1 MKWNQLFS
9 HNTRRQEGTADSLLR
24 LLAPSLLGMTVCVLT
39 LCSLTWAWF
48 NMAVVSNITGIQSSE
63 VEVCLVNNNNGTW
76 TATPLEEDVTWTV
89 TPLEEDGTSN
99 ATPATKGNIYF
110 IARGTAANAYLAV
123 VYNNTTTYYGPLTL
137 TPVSDDSTTTYP
149 VYSISLDNIKTATNV
164 SVSLHWGTL
173 SEDST
178 PSETKAARVQDI
190 TVSWGGTSTQ
200 SQFDLD
206 GDEEPNT
213 TPVIDPS
220 ADAPQPQPETP
231 ANGDTGDN
239 TNDANDDA
247 QTPDGSTTGDA
258 NKEPDATG
266 GNTSDTGETGTS
278 GDSGTTGNG
287 NGDDTGTGGDSG
299 TGSGENT
306 GDVGNVTGDAIPE
319 GGSAKASE

>member
-24 LLAPSLLGMTVCVLT
+24 LLAPSLLGMAVCVLT

-48 NMAVVSNITGIQSSE
+48 NMAVVSSITGIQSSE
-63 VEVCLVNNNNGTW
+63 VEVCLVTKTTEGESVKW
-76 TATPLEEDVTWTV
+76 TASEPLVANGKAVSSV
-89 TPLEEDGTSN
+89 TPESQ
-99 ATPATKGNIYF
+99 IYF

-173 SEDST
+173 PEDST
-178 PSETKAARVQDI
+178 PSETKAERVQDI
-190 TVSWGGTSTQ
+190 TVYWGGTSTQ

-220 ADAPQPQPETP
+220 ADDPQLQPETP

-239 TNDANDDA
+239 TSDANNDDA

-266 GNTSDTGETGTS
+266 GNTSDTGDT
-278 GDSGTTGNG
+278 GTTGDG
-287 NGDDTGTGGDSG
+287 STSGSTDTGGDPDSS
-299 TGSGENT
+299 TEK
-306 GDVGNVTGDAIPE
+306 
-319 GGSAKASE
+319 GSAEKSDGDTTLDGSVVKAAAD

>member
-24 LLAPSLLGMTVCVLT
+24 LLAPSLLGMAVCVLT

-48 NMAVVSNITGIQSSE
+48 NMAVSSSITGIQSSE
-63 VEVCLVNNNNGTW
+63 VEVCLVNHNDDGTW
-76 TATPLEEDVTWTV
+76 TATPLEEDGTWTV

-110 IARGTAANAYLAV
+110 IARGTAANAYLKVECNSTA
-123 VYNNTTTYYGPLTL
+123 TYYKLDLT
-137 TPVSDDSTTTYP
+137 STSVTTGEEYP
-149 VYSISLDNIKTATNV
+149 VYSVQVVTPSEAV
-164 SVSLHWGTL
+164 QVSLIWGTL
-173 SEDST
+173 PEDST
-178 PSETKAARVQDI
+178 PSETKAERFQNI

-206 GDEEPNT
+206 GDEELNT

-220 ADAPQPQPETP
+220 ADDPQLQPETH

-239 TNDANDDA
+239 TSDANNDDA

-266 GNTSDTGETGTS
+266 GNTSDTGDT
-278 GDSGTTGNG
+278 GTTGDG
-287 NGDDTGTGGDSG
+287 STSGSTDTGGDPDSS
-299 TGSGENT
+299 TEK
-306 GDVGNVTGDAIPE
+306 
-319 GGSAKASE
+319 GSAEKSDGGTTLDGSVVKAAAD

>member
-24 LLAPSLLGMTVCVLT
+24 LLAPSLLGMAVCVLT

-48 NMAVVSNITGIQSSE
+48 NMSVGSSITGIQSSE
-63 VEVCLVNNNNGTW
+63 VEVCLVNNNNDGTW
-76 TATPLEEDVTWTV
+76 SA

-99 ATPATKGNIYF
+99 ATPDASGNIYF
-110 IARGTAANAYLAV
+110 IARGTAANAYLKIGE
-123 VYNNTTTYYGPLTL
+123 TYYGPLNL
-137 TPVSDDSTTTYP
+137 TQEPTDGKYP
-149 VYSISLDNIKTATNV
+149 VYSIMLSNISTPV
-164 SVSLHWGTL
+164 SVSLHWGTVE
-173 SEDST
+173 SDSAI
-178 PSETKAARVQDI
+178 K
-190 TVSWGGTSTQ
+190 STIK
-200 SQFDLD
+200 SGDTMLWPD
-206 GDEEPNT
+206 GSNFFSLILPDNDEEASNT
-213 TPVIDPS
+213 PPV
-220 ADAPQPQPETP
+220 AYAPQPQPETH

-278 GDSGTTGNG
+278 KDSGTTG

>member
-24 LLAPSLLGMTVCVLT
+24 LLAPSLLGMAVCMLT

-48 NMAVVSNITGIQSSE
+48 NMAVGSSITGIQSSE
-63 VEVCLVNNNNGTW
+63 VEVCLVNHNDDGTW
-76 TATPLEEDVTWTV
+76 TA

-99 ATPATKGNIYF
+99 ATPDDTKGNIYF
-110 IARGTAANAYLAV
+110 IARGTAANAYLKVECNSTA
-123 VYNNTTTYYGPLTL
+123 TYYKLDLT
-137 TPVSDDSTTTYP
+137 STSVTTGKEYP
-149 VYSISLDNIKTATNV
+149 VYSVQVATSSDAV
-164 SVSLHWGTL
+164 QVSLIWGTL
-173 SEDST
+173 PEDST

-287 NGDDTGTGGDSG
+287 NGNGDDTGTGGDSG

>member
-24 LLAPSLLGMTVCVLT
+24 LLAPSLLGMAVCVLT

-48 NMAVVSNITGIQSSE
+48 NMAVGSSITGIQSSE
-63 VEVCLVNNNNGTW
+63 VEVCLVNHNDDGTW
-76 TATPLEEDVTWTV
+76 SATPLVENEN
-89 TPLEEDGTSN
+89 GTSN
-99 ATPATKGNIYF
+99 ATTDAEGKIYF
-110 IARGTAANAYLAV
+110 IARGTAANAYLKVECNSTA
-123 VYNNTTTYYGPLTL
+123 TYYKLDLTSTSV
-137 TPVSDDSTTTYP
+137 TPGEEYP
-149 VYSISLDNIKTATNV
+149 VYSVQVATSSKAV
-164 SVSLHWGTL
+164 QVSLIWGTL
-173 SEDST
+173 PESST
-178 PSETKAARVQDI
+178 PSETKAEQVQDI

-220 ADAPQPQPETP
+220 ADDPQPQPETP

-239 TNDANDDA
+239 TSDANNDDA

-266 GNTSDTGETGTS
+266 GNTSDTGDT
-278 GDSGTTGNG
+278 GTTGDG
-287 NGDDTGTGGDSG
+287 STSGSTDTGGDPDSS
-299 TGSGENT
+299 TEK
-306 GDVGNVTGDAIPE
+306 
-319 GGSAKASE
+319 GSAEKSDGDTTLDGSVVKAAAD

>member
-24 LLAPSLLGMTVCVLT
+24 LLAPSLLGMAVCVLT

-48 NMAVVSNITGIQSSE
+48 NMAVGSSITGIQSSE
-63 VEVCLVNNNNGTW
+63 VEVCLVNHNDDDGTW
-76 TATPLEEDVTWTV
+76 SATPLVENEN
-89 TPLEEDGTSN
+89 GTSN
-99 ATPATKGNIYF
+99 ATTDAEGKIYF

-178 PSETKAARVQDI
+178 PSETKAARVQNITASWDG
-190 TVSWGGTSTQ
+190 TVSF
-200 SQFDLD
+200 SQFNSD
-206 GDEEPNT
+206 GDEASNT
-213 TPVIDPS
+213 LLIIDPS
-220 ADAPQPQPETP
+220 ANDPQLQPETP

-239 TNDANDDA
+239 TSDANKDDA

-266 GNTSDTGETGTS
+266 GNTSDTGDT
-278 GDSGTTGNG
+278 GTTGDG
-287 NGDDTGTGGDSG
+287 STSGSTDTGGDPDSSTEEDSAEKSDG
-299 TGSGENT
+299 DTTLDGS
-306 GDVGNVTGDAIPE
+306 VV
-319 GGSAKASE
+319 KAAAD

>member
-24 LLAPSLLGMTVCVLT
+24 LLAPSLLGMAVCVLT

-48 NMAVVSNITGIQSSE
+48 NMSVGSSITGIQSSE
-63 VEVCLVNNNNGTW
+63 VEVCLVNYNDGTW
-76 TATPLEEDVTWTV
+76 TA

-99 ATPATKGNIYF
+99 ATTDASGNIYF
-110 IARGTAANAYLAV
+110 IARGTAANAYLKIGE
-123 VYNNTTTYYGPLTL
+123 TYYALNLTQEP
-137 TPVSDDSTTTYP
+137 TDGKYP
-149 VYSISLDNIKTATNV
+149 VYSIMLSNISTPV
-164 SVSLHWGTL
+164 SVSLRWGTVE
-173 SEDST
+173 SDSAI
-178 PSETKAARVQDI
+178 E
-190 TVSWGGTSTQ
+190 STIE
-200 SQFDLD
+200 SSDTMLWPD
-206 GDEEPNT
+206 GSNFFSLILPDNDEEASNT
-213 TPVIDPS
+213 PPV
-220 ADAPQPQPETP
+220 AYAPQLQPETP

-239 TNDANDDA
+239 T
-247 QTPDGSTTGDA
+247 S
-258 NKEPDATG
+258 DATG

-278 GDSGTTGNG
+278 KDSGTTG

>member
-24 LLAPSLLGMTVCVLT
+24 LLAPSLLGMAVCVLT

-48 NMAVVSNITGIQSSE
+48 NMAVVSSITGIQSSE
-63 VEVCLVNNNNGTW
+63 VEVCLVTKTTEGESVEW
-76 TATPLEEDVTWTV
+76 TASEQLVANGKPVSVTLE
-89 TPLEEDGTSN
+89 SQ
-99 ATPATKGNIYF
+99 IYF
-110 IARGTAANAYLAV
+110 IARGTAANAYLQIDDK
-123 VYNNTTTYYGPLTL
+123 YYGPLDL
-137 TPVSDDSTTTYP
+137 KQGPDECGKYP
-149 VYSISLDNIKTATNV
+149 VYSITLSDASSV
-164 SVSLHWGTL
+164 SVSLRWGTL
-173 SEDST
+173 SESST
-178 PSETKAARVQDI
+178 PSEAQI
-190 TVSWGGTSTQ
+190 TAVEGSFVSWGGTSTQ
-200 SQFDLD
+200 YLD
-206 GDEEPNT
+206 GNEVSNT
-213 TPVIDPS
+213 TPV
-220 ADAPQPQPETP
+220 AYAPQLQPETH

-239 TNDANDDA
+239 TSDANDDA

-266 GNTSDTGETGTS
+266 GNTSGTGETGTS
-278 GDSGTTGNG
+278 GDSGTTG

>member
-24 LLAPSLLGMTVCVLT
+24 LLAPSLLGMAVCVLT

-48 NMAVVSNITGIQSSE
+48 NMNVGSSITGIQSSE
-63 VEVCLVNNNNGTW
+63 VEVCLVNNNDDGTW
-76 TATPLEEDVTWTV
+76 SATPLVENEN
-89 TPLEEDGTSN
+89 GTSN
-99 ATPATKGNIYF
+99 ATTDAEGKIYF
-110 IARGTAANAYLAV
+110 IARGTAANAYLQIGDK
-123 VYNNTTTYYGPLTL
+123 YYGPLDL
-137 TPVSDDSTTTYP
+137 KQGPDEHGNYP
-149 VYSISLDNIKTATNV
+149 VYSITLSDASSV

-173 SEDST
+173 SESST
-178 PSETKAARVQDI
+178 PSKVQI
-190 TVSWGGTSTQ
+190 TAVDDSFVSWGGTSTQ

-220 ADAPQPQPETP
+220 ADDPQLQPETP

-239 TNDANDDA
+239 TSDANNDDA

-266 GNTSDTGETGTS
+266 GNTSDTGDT
-278 GDSGTTGNG
+278 GTTGDG
-287 NGDDTGTGGDSG
+287 STSGSTDTGGDPDSS
-299 TGSGENT
+299 TEK
-306 GDVGNVTGDAIPE
+306 
-319 GGSAKASE
+319 GSAEKSDGDTTLDGSVVKAAAD

>member
-1 MKWNQLFS
+1 M
-9 HNTRRQEGTADSLLR
+9 LLR
-24 LLAPSLLGMTVCVLT
+24 LLAPSLLGMAVCVLT

-48 NMAVVSNITGIQSSE
+48 NMSVGSSITGIQSSE
-63 VEVCLVNNNNGTW
+63 VEAYLVNRRTDETTNTTTW
-76 TATPLEEDVTWTV
+76 AATTPLVANDKT
-89 TPLEEDGTSN
+89 
-99 ATPATKGNIYF
+99 TPAVSVSSDNEGKIYF
-110 IARGTAANAYLAV
+110 IARGTAANAYLKVECNSTA
-123 VYNNTTTYYGPLTL
+123 TYYKLDLTN
-137 TPVSDDSTTTYP
+137 TSVATGEEYP
-149 VYSISLDNIKTATNV
+149 VYSVATSSEAV
-164 SVSLHWGTL
+164 QVSLIWGTL
-173 SEDST
+173 PESST
-178 PSETKAARVQDI
+178 PSETKAERVQDI

-200 SQFDLD
+200 YLD
-206 GDEEPNT
+206 GNT
-213 TPVIDPS
+213 PTV
-220 ADAPQPQPETP
+220 AYAPQPQPETP

-239 TNDANDDA
+239 TNDANNDDA

-266 GNTSDTGETGTS
+266 GNTSDTGDTGTS

>member
-24 LLAPSLLGMTVCVLT
+24 LLAPSLLGMAVCVLT

-48 NMAVVSNITGIQSSE
+48 NMSVGSSITGIQSSE
-63 VEVCLVNNNNGTW
+63 VEAYLVNRTTDDESGASTLSSPELLVANGN
-76 TATPLEEDVTWTV
+76 AVSV
-89 TPLEEDGTSN
+89 TPVNS
-99 ATPATKGNIYF
+99 KIYF

-123 VYNNTTTYYGPLTL
+123 VYNNTTTYYGPLDL
-137 TPVSDDSTTTYP
+137 KQGPDEYGNYP
-149 VYSISLDNIKTATNV
+149 VYSITLSDASPV
-164 SVSLHWGTL
+164 SVSLRWGTVE
-173 SEDST
+173 SNST
-178 PSETKAARVQDI
+178 IKDTPVPA
-190 TVSWGGTSTQ
+190 GTT
-200 SQFDLD
+200 LWPD
-206 GDEEPNT
+206 GSNSFSLILPDNEDEEST
-213 TPVIDPS
+213 V
-220 ADAPQPQPETP
+220 AYAPQPQPETP

-239 TNDANDDA
+239 TNDANKDDA

-258 NKEPDATG
+258 TG
-266 GNTSDTGETGTS
+266 GNTSGTGETGTS